1 MLVFA
6 PLQRGALA
14 LVRLAGL
21 FYQCAHAQVAGLHA
35 DHAFRLQRQ
44 QRRAQAGGQR
54 LVALVLQCAVV
65 HRDSALP

>member
-14 LVRLAGL
+14 QVGLAGL
-21 FYQCAHAQVAGLHA
+21 LYQCTHAQVTWLHA
-35 DHAFRLQRQ
+35 DHAFRLQRLQ
-44 QRRAQAGGQR
+44 CGAQAGGQR
-54 LVALVLQCAVV
+54 LVTLVLQCPVV